1 MKIRK
6 MERVGGEEKT
16 VKFDAAAKEIH
27 DSLGTFLLLLILH
40 RRLSNA
46 VVMGQKKTWVV
57 SRKRWEG

>member
-46 VVMGQKKTWVV
+46 VVMGQKKT
-57 SRKRWEG
+57 